1 MAIDL
6 FAAQPSLIGGPIDL
20 FALGGAAGPPQ
31 DRGFIRTLLEE
42 TGRDIAGAGRTLVA
56 PIGSLLEAVSLEAP
70 ITLEDLETRDLTGA
84 AMVAS
89 LFVGGAATAGIRG
102 IAAGQGLRTLTSAA
116 ARREAAQFT
125 AQLGFVRRAAQAAAG
140 EATAGAFFGAVRPLE
155 ASEGR
160 LGAILGES
168 ALFGGLG
175 GGFSM
180 IGSGIK
186 ATIGTR
192 VAALKGTTRAALL
205 AQTARQEQTRTF
217 LREFAGIRLRNPET
231 GSIAEVTRLA
241 SGPVRLRRFSEDIT
255 ETAAEDFTNF
265 NDALSSAF
273 GTGNVENLGV
283 ARSKLNL
290 TNLEGLDRDILQQ
303 VEGAQG
309 NIVTALNQVDLAGYN
324 ATRDIVRKSTE
335 QERLL
340 NWLSVEDISESTA
353 PLGNIEL
360 SQAFKRS
367 VLDVLPRSEAARIA
381 PLNDADFLRESMQRG
396 VVSIENLTDAA
407 QARDFVKEVVVN
419 EAIPANNF
427 VLSATPAYDVTF
439 LSKVVTPQTLA
450 KIHPEIQP
458 LYNLADSAA
467 VRQELGTRTALEF
480 MDNLQNTV
488 SSGKAAAAVKIIDES
503 QTAGTIAEARVAA
516 REAATA
522 TGDQQIIDF
531 VGQVTDRLEGYRLRS
546 IAAGRLGNV
555 SEELREAAPQA
566 RQLIGKALDA
576 PNPDAAAQ
584 QLIAQAQP
592 TVASA
597 ARELLDDGGRVG
609 YFPILNLG
617 GFRLEVNGN
626 FQGFH
631 STFNAAL
638 RAASEADGRALITPA
653 STNVDAGTMRVVSG
667 KDFGRMTQAIRE
679 AEGFE
684 ITSREAA
691 EALRET
697 GVVPSAGPRKY
708 SRFLQQRK
716 LGVRDFSED
725 PFTSLRFYMMNMERT
740 LAFNEF
746 ERQSAQII
754 GNIPTA
760 KNQLAEWAQQY
771 TDLVLGKPTKAERL
785 IDNFIEGIV
794 PGQVRPRA
802 AKRWSLFARRAQGN
816 LKLGGIWSGV
826 VNSTQIA
833 INTVPVLGTRWTG
846 EGLQKMLSPK
856 QRRAALQFF
865 AENDFD
871 LGVHVPLTRAGELAG
886 AESISK
892 EVKAAFARAQLGEGK
907 AALRKAGE
915 ALENIWMFTFN
926 GAERMNRF
934 VTAWGAYQK
943 GLRELGK
950 TREGALAYAKEIVE
964 RTQFNYRVSNIP
976 TLFQGPIGGLLGQFK
991 TFFINEAELIASLP
1005 NRTRLKMLVAMQAVG
1020 GMSGVLALPGLDL
1033 IDAASKLMFDT
1044 QLSEGLKVGAFQA
1057 AERGEGAG
1065 GLTTF
1070 TAFGAPGLLGLDL
1083 SNYVGPGGFAEM
1095 MRGWAGP
1102 TLSDANTLRT
1112 FLGSSVRDIRTVG
1125 RVTPDTYNAFF
1136 QRAMPSQIRRIDRGQ
1151 AVLESGEVRNPY
1163 SGKLIYRP
1171 TDRLRVAA
1179 LEAIGAPDLRLSVE
1193 RTIDDVV
1200 NRKVAAYRDARNS
1213 YRKQIGLAL
1222 IAGDQAEA
1230 SRLQREAAAGGIS
1243 FSPAQLRSAVESF
1256 QRPAAERRERRT
1268 PVDIRDDLLEFYD
1281 LGPP

>member
-1 MAIDL
+1 MATNL
-6 FAAQPSLIGGPIDL
+6 FADSPTLIGAPNL
-20 FALGGAAGPPQ
+20 FTGFGAQQQPPE
-31 DRGFIRTLLEE
+31 DRGLIATILEE

-56 PIGSLLEAVSLEAP
+56 PIGSVLEAVGLESP
-70 ITLEDLETRDLTGA
+70 ITIEDLETRDLVGA

-89 LFVGGAATAGIRG
+89 LFVGAGAGVAARG

-116 ARREAAQFT
+116 ARREAAQF
-125 AQLGFVRRAAQAAAG
+125 ASQLGFVRRAVIAAGG

-155 ASEGR
+155 AAEGR
-160 LGAILGES
+160 FGAILGETV
-168 ALFGGLG
+168 LFGGLG

-180 IGSGIK
+180 VGSAVK

-192 VAALKGTTRAALL
+192 IAALKGTTRAALL

-231 GSIAEVTRLA
+231 GSISEVTRLA
-241 SGPVRLRRFSEDIT
+241 SGPIRLRRYSEDLT
-255 ETAAEDFTNF
+255 ETAAEDFSNF
-265 NDALSSAF
+265 NEALSAAF

-283 ARSKLNL
+283 ARSRLNL
-290 TNLEGLDRDILQQ
+290 TNLENLDRSILEQ

-309 NIVTALNQVDLAGYN
+309 NIVSALNQVDLAGYN
-324 ATRDIVRKSTE
+324 ATRDIIQKSTE
-335 QERLL
+335 QQRLL
-340 NWLSVEDISESTA
+340 NWLSVEDATESIT
-353 PLGNIEL
+353 PLGNVEL

-367 VLDVLPRSEAARIA
+367 VLEVLPRSEAARIA

-396 VVSIENLTDAA
+396 VVSIENLVDAA
-407 QARDFVKEVVVN
+407 QARDFVKEIVVN
-419 EAIPANNF
+419 QAIPANNF
-427 VLSATPAYDVTF
+427 VLAATPAYDVTF
-439 LSKVVTPQTLA
+439 LSKIVTPQTLA

-458 LYNLADSAA
+458 LYDLADGAA
-467 VRQELGTRTALEF
+467 VQQELGTRTALEF
-480 MDNLQNTV
+480 MDNLQNTI
-488 SSGKAAAAVKIIDES
+488 SGSKAAAAVRIIDES
-503 QTAGTIAEARVAA
+503 QTAGTVAEARQAA
-516 REAATA
+516 RTAAVE

-531 VGQVTDRLEGYRLRS
+531 VGQVTDRLEGYRLRA

-555 SEELREAAPQA
+555 SEELRDAAPQA
-566 RQLIGKALDA
+566 RQLIGQAIDDPVAL
-576 PNPDAAAQ
+576 Q
-584 QLIAQAQP
+584 QLAATNP
-592 TVASA
+592 A
-597 ARELLDDGGRVG
+597 ARELLDDAGRVG

-617 GFRLEVNGN
+617 GFRLEVNGAW
-626 FQGFH
+626 QGFH
-631 STFNAAL
+631 DTFNQAL
-638 RAASEADGRALITPA
+638 RAASEANGRAVITPR

-684 ITSREAA
+684 ISSREAA
-691 EALRET
+691 EALKET

-746 ERQSAQII
+746 ERQSQAII
-754 GNIPTA
+754 ANIPSS
-760 KNQLAEWAQQY
+760 KNQLAEWAEQY
-771 TDLVLGKPTKAERL
+771 TSLVLGRPTKAESL
-785 IDNFIEGIV
+785 IQNFVEGLV
-794 PGQVRPRA
+794 PGQVKPRV
-802 AKRWSLFARRAQGN
+802 AKRWSLAARRAQGN
-816 LKLGGIWSGV
+816 LKLGGVWSGV

-833 INTVPVLGTRWTG
+833 VNTVPVLGTRWTA
-846 EGLQKMLSPK
+846 EGLRKMLSGKK
-856 QRRAALQFF
+856 QRQAALKFF

-886 AESISK
+886 AESVSK
-892 EVKAAFARAQLGEGK
+892 EIKAAFARAQLGESK

-915 ALENIWMFTFN
+915 ALENMWMFTFN

-950 TREGALAYAKEIVE
+950 TQEGALAYAKEIVE
-964 RTQFNYRVSNIP
+964 QTQFNYRISNIP

-1020 GMSGVLALPGLDL
+1020 GLSGVLALPGLDL

-1044 QLSEGLKVGAFQA
+1044 KLSEGLRVGAFQA
-1057 AERGEGAG
+1057 TERGEGAG
-1065 GLTTF
+1065 GLINF
-1070 TAFGAPGLLGLDL
+1070 TAFGAPGLLGPFSVDL

-1102 TLSDANTLRT
+1102 TLSDANNLRT
-1112 FLGSSVRDIRTVG
+1112 FLGGSLRDIRSVG

-1136 QRAMPSQIRRIDRGQ
+1136 QRVMPSQIRRITRGLD
-1151 AVLESGEVRNPY
+1151 VLETGEVRNPY

-1171 TDRLRVAA
+1171 ADRLRVAA
-1179 LEAIGAPDLRLSVE
+1179 FEAIGAPDLRLSVE

-1200 NRKVAAYRDARNS
+1200 NRKVAAYRDARAS

-1222 IAGDQAEA
+1222 SRRDQAEA
-1230 SRLQREAAAGGIS
+1230 SRLQREAATGGIV
-1243 FSPAQLRSAVESF
+1243 FDAAEMRSALESF

-1268 PVDIRDDLLEFYD
+1268 PVDIRDDLLEFY
-1281 LGPP
+1281 GVR